1 LSDFRVEHE
10 KFLDDQL
17 THSVATL
24 MAEGLVEMERVAV
37 DGVRVRAS
45 AGSGSFHREKS
56 LKESL
61 KMAQEQVEALK
72 KELREEPGA
81 GMRRKE
87 AAQKRVAE
95 QRVKRIEAALK
106 KHEKLKE
113 EKKGKEEKEPRV
125 STTDAEARVMKMADG
140 GFRPAYNV
148 QMGTDTKSQIIL
160 GVEVLT
166 RGSDRGEGG
175 PMVGQL
181 EKRYGRKPKDV
192 LVDGGYVQNKD
203 FEEMG
208 DKGCRVYAPV
218 KKPKEEG
225 RNPYEPLWTD
235 GLVIEEWKRR
245 MGTPEAKEIYKQR
258 ASTAECVNAI
268 ARNRGLQQFLVR
280 GVEKVRCVA
289 LWLALAHNVMRT
301 LYLRKVATEGI

>member
-1 LSDFRVEHE
+1 MGVNHHTLSDFRVEHE
-10 KFLDDQL
+10 KFLDEQL

-61 KMAQEQVEALK
+61 KMAKEQVEALK

-113 EKKGKEEKEPRV
+113 EKKGKEEKEPRA

-192 LVDGGYVQNKD
+192 LVDGGYIQYKD
-203 FEEMG
+203 FEEMAE
-208 DKGCRVYAPV
+208 KGCRVYAPV

-225 RNPYEPLWTD
+225 HNPYEPLETD
-235 GLVIEEWKRR
+235 GVVIEEWKRR
-245 MGTPEAKEIYKQR
+245 MGTLEAKTIYKQR

-289 LWLALAHNVMRT
+289 LWLALAHNVMRIFF
-301 LYLRKVATEGI
+301 AS